1 MELMGEADRPVA
13 GPYRLVAEL
22 GRGGMGRVL
31 LGVAP
36 DGRLV
41 AVKVVRSQFVEDDG
55 FRTRFRREVEAS
67 SKVSGAYTAAVVDAD
82 ADAPLPWLASVFV
95 PGPALGQVVENV
107 APLPPETTVR
117 LAAGLAAAL
126 AEIHRAGL
134 IHRDLKPSNVLLAAD
149 GPRVI
154 DFGIARAIDS
164 ENITKITH
172 TGWLVGSPAFMSPEQ
187 AESRELTPAS
197 DVFSLGAVLFQ
208 ACTGRVPFAGSS
220 TLQMLYNVVHS
231 EPDLAPVPDELRG
244 LVERCLDKDPSRR
257 PTPAGILELIGQLA
271 PSARPW
277 PAAVHDLIDAQQ
289 AEIARVLG
297 LPGDG
302 GALVESGAGTVVLRP
317 APGVDGAAPGAGG
330 AARLPVDPPEVPPT
344 APPHPDRPADAL
356 AHLPTAPQHPARP
369 ADPPATPPATPP
381 AAPPA
386 GTPRPT
392 RRVLLLGAL
401 GAGVTAAVAVPLA
414 VDRFSGTSAKG
425 GSGASSSSST
435 SPSRTAS
442 PGPSASRS
450 GSTTVG
456 RTPMVTL
463 SSKFD
468 SMLTAVEF
476 SPDGRF
482 IAIGDLDGGVE
493 LRHSPSLKTAAIL
506 SVPGEGGVDN
516 ATGDVAF
523 SPDGSLLASIDDYA
537 TITLWDIPSGK
548 KVATLHGDKN
558 QKDSEYD
565 SVAFS
570 RDGKT
575 LAYSSNTTITVWDV
589 RSRDKV
595 ATLVDPVG
603 PTTDVN
609 QGWVASVV
617 FTKDGRTLIASTTE
631 NKLHFWDI
639 SRRSI
644 TATVQAGKDGLYD
657 LALSPDG
664 KVVAA
669 DAGTEGVR
677 LWDTGSRKEIETL
690 TFTSQMI
697 GSVAFSPDGK
707 SLAASERGGAFQIWS
722 TATWNPIRTFD
733 ESDEE
738 VAKVLSGA
746 RAGQAFADA
755 LAFSPDNKLLVES
768 LDYYLALWRLT

>member
-107 APLPPETTVR
+107 APLPPESTVR

-208 ACTGRVPFAGSS
+208 ACTGRAPFAGSS

-244 LVERCLDKDPSRR
+244 LVERCLDKDPSQR

-297 LPGDG
+297 LPEDG
-302 GALVESGAGTVVLRP
+302 GALVESGAGTVVLR
-317 APGVDGAAPGAGG
+317 AEPGADGT
-330 AARLPVDPPEVPPT
+330 ARLPVDPPT
-344 APPHPDRPADAL
+344 APPVVPTAAPQHPDRPAD
-356 AHLPTAPQHPARP
+356 PPVAPPHPA
-369 ADPPATPPATPP
+369 PP

-386 GTPRPT
+386 DPAAGARRAS
-392 RRVLLLGAL
+392 RRVFLLGAL

-414 VDRFSGTSAKG
+414 VDRFSGSSAKG
-425 GSGASSSSST
+425 GSGGSQSSST
-435 SPSRTAS
+435 SPSQAKS
-442 PGPSASRS
+442 PSPS
-450 GSTTVG
+450 GSGGTAAG
-456 RTPMVTL
+456 RTPLVTL
-463 SSKFD
+463 SDKFD

-506 SVPGEGGVDN
+506 PGVGGADN
-516 ATGDVAF
+516 SIGDVAF
-523 SPDGSLLASIDDYA
+523 SPDGSLLAAIDDYA
-537 TITLWDIPSGK
+537 TITLWDVASRN
-548 KVATLHGDKN
+548 KVATLHGDKY

-595 ATLVDPVG
+595 ATLVDPMG

-617 FTKDGRTLIASTTE
+617 FTRDGRTLIASTTE

-644 TATVQAGKDGLYD
+644 TATVQ
-657 LALSPDG
+657 
-664 KVVAA
+664 
-669 DAGTEGVR
+669 
-677 LWDTGSRKEIETL
+677 
-690 TFTSQMI
+690 
-697 GSVAFSPDGK
+697 
-707 SLAASERGGAFQIWS
+707 
-722 TATWNPIRTFD
+722 
-733 ESDEE
+733 
-738 VAKVLSGA
+738 GA
-746 RAGQAFADA
+746 RTACTTSRSARTARSSRPTPGPKESGCGTQAAA
-755 LAFSPDNKLLVES
+755 RRSRP
-768 LDYYLALWRLT
+768 

>member
-1 MELMGEADRPVA
+1 MELMGETDRPVA

-95 PGPALGQVVENV
+95 PGPSLGQVVENV
-107 APLPPETTVR
+107 APLPPEATVR

-164 ENITKITH
+164 EHITKITH

-231 EPDLAPVPDELRG
+231 EPDLTPLPDELRG
-244 LVERCLDKDPSRR
+244 LVERCLDKDPSQR
-257 PTPAGILELIGQLA
+257 PTPAGILELLGQLA

-297 LPGDG
+297 LPEDG
-302 GALVESGAGTVVLRP
+302 GALVASEAGTVVMR
-317 APGVDGAAPGAGG
+317 AEPGAGG
-330 AARLPVDPPEVPPT
+330 TARLPVDPPVDPPT

-369 ADPPATPPATPP
+369 ADPPASSPATPP

-414 VDRFSGTSAKG
+414 VDRFSGSSAKG
-425 GSGASSSSST
+425 ATGGSSSSGT

-450 GSTTVG
+450 GSTAGG
-456 RTPMVTL
+456 RKPMVTL
-463 SSKFD
+463 SRKLD

-482 IAIGDLDGGVE
+482 IALGDLDGGVE
-493 LRHSPSLKTAAIL
+493 LRYSPSLMKAAIL

-523 SPDGSLLASIDDYA
+523 SPDGSLLASIDNYA
-537 TITLWDIPSGK
+537 TITLWEVPSGN

-595 ATLVDPVG
+595 ATLVDPAG
-603 PTTDVN
+603 PVTDVN
-609 QGWVASVV
+609 KGWVASAV
-617 FTKDGRTLIASTTE
+617 FTKDGSTLIASTTE

-639 SRRSI
+639 RRRSI
-644 TATVQAGKDGLYD
+644 TATVQGGKDGLYD

-669 DAGTEGVR
+669 DAGIEGVR

-707 SLAASERGGAFQIWS
+707 SLAASEQGGAFQIWS

-733 ESDEE
+733 ESNEE
-738 VAKVLSGA
+738 VAKALSDA

-768 LDYYLALWRLT
+768 LDYYLALWKLT

>member
-1 MELMGEADRPVA
+1 MELLGETDRPVA

-95 PGPALGQVVENV
+95 PGPALGQAVENV
-107 APLPPETTVR
+107 APLTPETTVR

-164 ENITKITH
+164 EHITKITH

-231 EPDLAPVPDELRG
+231 EPDLSPLPDELRG
-244 LVERCLDKDPSRR
+244 LVERCLDKDPSQR
-257 PTPAGILELIGQLA
+257 PTPAGILELVGQLA

-277 PAAVHDLIDAQQ
+277 PPAVHDLIDAQQ

-297 LPGDG
+297 LPEDG
-302 GALVESGAGTVVLRP
+302 GALVASGAGTVVLR
-317 APGVDGAAPGAGG
+317 AAPGAGG
-330 AARLPVDPPEVPPT
+330 TARLPADPPT
-344 APPHPDRPADAL
+344 APQNL
-356 AHLPTAPQHPARP
+356 ARTAAPPTAPQHPA
-369 ADPPATPPATPP
+369 PPAAPPAGAP

-414 VDRFSGTSAKG
+414 VDRFSGASAKG
-425 GSGASSSSST
+425 GSGESPSPST
-435 SPSRTAS
+435 SRPRTAS
-442 PGPSASRS
+442 PSASRS
-450 GSTTVG
+450 KSPTPK
-456 RTPMVTL
+456 RTSMVTV
-463 SSKFD
+463 SDKRG
-468 SMLTAVEF
+468 SMLTAVRF

-482 IAIGDLDGGVE
+482 IALGDLNGNVV
-493 LRHSPSLKTAAIL
+493 LWRSPTLKMAAVL
-506 SVPGEGGVDN
+506 SAPGAGGVDN
-516 ATGDVAF
+516 SIGDLAF
-523 SPDGSLLASIDDYA
+523 SPDGSLLAGIDDYA
-537 TITLWDIPSGK
+537 TITLWDVASRK

-575 LAYSSNTTITVWDV
+575 LAYSSNTTITLWDV

-595 ATLVDPVG
+595 ATLVDPAG

-609 QGWVASVV
+609 KGWVASVV

-631 NKLHFWDI
+631 GKLHFWDI
-639 SRRSI
+639 GRRSI
-644 TATVQAGKDGLYD
+644 TATVQGGKDGLYD

-664 KVVAA
+664 KVLAA
-669 DAGTEGVR
+669 DAGVEGVR
-677 LWDTGSRKEIETL
+677 LWDTGSRKKIETL

-707 SLAASERGGAFQIWS
+707 SLAASEAGGAVQVWS
-722 TATWNPIRTFD
+722 TATWNPVRTLD
-733 ESDEE
+733 KSIEE
-738 VAKVLSGA
+738 AAEALSEA
-746 RAGQAFADA
+746 RQSFSDA
-755 LAFSPDNKLLVES
+755 LAFSPDSKLLAVS
-768 LDYYLALWRLT
+768 LDYRLALWKLT